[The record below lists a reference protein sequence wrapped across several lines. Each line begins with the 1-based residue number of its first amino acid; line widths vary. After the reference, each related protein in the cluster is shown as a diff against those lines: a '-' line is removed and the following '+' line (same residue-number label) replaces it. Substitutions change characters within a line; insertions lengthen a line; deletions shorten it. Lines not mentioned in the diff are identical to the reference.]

1 MHGPFEV
8 VELRFPRVLEE
19 KPVVY
24 RSNSENCCERILLCT
39 LLLVPSWKV
48 QDFSLFVCLFVL
60 VFYSKGGNKQM
71 TFLKLELYTAVI
83 YYDGAVLPY
92 FGGQDRNLWS

>member
-60 VFYSKGGNKQM
+60 VFLFCFVLFACLNKAV
-71 TFLKLELYTAVI
+71 FLRVET
-83 YYDGAVLPY
+83 
-92 FGGQDRNLWS
+92 

>member
-48 QDFSLFVCLFVL
+48 QDFSLFVCLFVCFG
-60 VFYSKGGNKQM
+60 VFILFCFVCLLNLNKAV
-71 TFLKLELYTAVI
+71 FLRVEI
-83 YYDGAVLPY
+83 
-92 FGGQDRNLWS
+92 